1 MISATCG
8 NTIKRIVSE
17 TADAQAATGYRVVA
31 GLLLLSFLNAC
42 NPFAP
47 AAIEG
52 DPFGDLLGDP
62 TTIEGFFT
70 NFRNAYEIRDIS
82 LYEPL
87 LDSSFVFTYHDFD
100 AQIDREWR
108 FAQELESTRSLFQ
121 NTTFTRL
128 QWNQIL
134 SQDEFSNGL
143 QSRVVRSFNI
153 SISLDTGEDF
163 QTDGNVNFVLVRSD
177 SVSNWRLLS
186 WRDESEF

>member
-1 MISATCG
+1 MVIAAAAVAIS
-8 NTIKRIVSE
+8 
-17 TADAQAATGYRVVA
+17 VA
-31 GLLLLSFLNAC
+31 AC

-47 AAIEG
+47 SAVEG

-62 TTIEGFFT
+62 KTVEGFFT
-70 NFRNAYEIRDIS
+70 NFRNAYEIRDIA

-87 LDSSFVFTYHDFD
+87 LDSAFVFTYHDFD

-108 FAQELESTRSLFQ
+108 FSQEIESTRRLFQ
-121 NTTFTRL
+121 NTTFARL

-134 SQDEFSNGL
+134 SQDEFANGL
-143 QSRVVRSFNI
+143 QTRVVRSFNI
-153 SISLDTGEDF
+153 AISLTTGEDF

>member
-1 MISATCG
+1 MNNGRFQLRTSQQAISFVSIAVALTC
-8 NTIKRIVSE
+8 
-17 TADAQAATGYRVVA
+17 
-31 GLLLLSFLNAC
+31 FLAAC

-62 TTIEGFFT
+62 KTVDGFFT
-70 NFRNAYEIRDIS
+70 NFRNAYEIRDIA
-82 LYEPL
+82 LYEQL
-87 LDSSFVFTYHDFD
+87 LDSAFVFTYHDFD

-108 FAQELESTRSLFQ
+108 FSQELESTRRLFQ
-121 NTTFTRL
+121 NTTFARL

-134 SQDEFSNGL
+134 SQDEFANGL
-143 QSRVVRSFNI
+143 QTRVVRRFDI
-153 SISLDTGEDF
+153 SISLVTGEDF

-177 SVSNWRLLS
+177 STDNWRLLS